1 VGNRWKLVDVEH
13 WDCYRDDAV
22 VNTPITKASCLYFEI
37 GALRRLYTE
46 VCRFLSHYKKEVHMS
61 VAGRLPD
68 IIIVV
73 AITERFAFSSDL

>member
-37 GALRRLYTE
+37 SASSGITE
-46 VCRFLSHYKKEVHMS
+46 VCCVMSHYNHKAHMS
-61 VAGRLPD
+61 VAHAG
-68 IIIVV
+68 VQNV
-73 AITERFAFSSDL
+73 SGKSDHRVRSVK